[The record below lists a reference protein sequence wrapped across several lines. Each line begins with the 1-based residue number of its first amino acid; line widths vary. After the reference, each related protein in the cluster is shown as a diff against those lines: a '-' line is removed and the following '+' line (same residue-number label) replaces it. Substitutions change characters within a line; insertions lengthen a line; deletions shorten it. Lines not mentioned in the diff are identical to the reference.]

1 METSKPVEINVVGEE
16 TGRTWKGE
24 FTFRGTL
31 TRRQRM
37 YADQVR
43 RTVLGPS
50 PEGQQ
55 ALGSINTEAFIIGQL
70 AVMVAD
76 APKWWQESDSG
87 LDLEDWNVVL
97 SVYEAGLKVQ
107 DGVNADLKKDSEK
120 VAKKLKDKKVDAP
133 VAGDDDDK

>member
-1 METSKPVEINVVGEE
+1 METSKPVEINVVGED
-16 TGRTWKGE
+16 TGRVYKGE

-43 RTVLGPS
+43 RRVLGPS

-55 ALGSINTEAFIIGQL
+55 ALGNINTEAFIIGQL
-70 AVMVAD
+70 AAMVSD
-76 APKWWQESDSG
+76 APLWWQESDSG
-87 LDLEDWNVVL
+87 LDLDDWNVVL
-97 SVYEAGLKVQ
+97 GVYDAALKVQ

-120 VAKKLKDKKVDAP
+120 VAKKLKDKKVEAP
-133 VAGDDDDK
+133 LAGDDDDK